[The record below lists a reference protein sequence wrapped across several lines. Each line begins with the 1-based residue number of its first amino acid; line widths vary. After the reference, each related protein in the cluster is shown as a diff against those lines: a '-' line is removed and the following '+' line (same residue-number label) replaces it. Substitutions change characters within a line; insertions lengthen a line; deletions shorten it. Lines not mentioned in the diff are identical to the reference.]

1 MTLSTTVSN
10 FRELPSNALNILRP
24 MKRIKPLIGLV
35 FLFFGWKQTI
45 LSQQVNGHWYG
56 VGKVAVPGEHSAYLA
71 ELILKQKG
79 KTVTGELQYYFRDSL
94 FKLAVSGIF
103 NSQNRQLTFKPLP
116 FIYYLSRSTRNGIDC
131 ILSGNFTL
139 IVNRTESILNG
150 AFESDAAHRYTAPPI
165 QFRFRYSTDTIPS
178 AVDLSA
184 QTEDDESI
192 SDTALVQAIT
202 PVEAKAPKA
211 IDSIF
216 KARDKLFVRE
226 IEVSGGPLRLELYDN
241 GSIDYDSV
249 SVYLNNQ
256 LLIPKVKLDH
266 KAIRKTIQLDSTL
279 PHHELSMFAENLGMV
294 PPNTAALIIYDGDKR
309 YELILTSDLN
319 RTATIRLKNR
329 KY

>member
-1 MTLSTTVSN
+1 
-10 FRELPSNALNILRP
+10 

-35 FLFFGWKQTI
+35 FLFFGWKQS
-45 LSQQVNGHWYG
+45 LLAQQVNGHWFG

-79 KTVTGELQYYFRDSL
+79 KTVSGELQYYFRDSL
-94 FKLAVSGIF
+94 FKLTVSGLF
-103 NSQNRQLTFKPLP
+103 NSQTRQLTFKPLP
-116 FIYYLSRSTRNGIDC
+116 FIYYLSRSTKNGIDC
-131 ILSGNFTL
+131 ILTGNFTL

-165 QFRFRYSTDTIPS
+165 QFRFRYSTDTIPVQRNVS
-178 AVDLSA
+178 EQFDV
-184 QTEDDESI
+184 EESI
-192 SDTALVQAIT
+192 PDTLLQPDTISSMLSKT
-202 PVEAKAPKA
+202 PI
-211 IDSIF
+211 IDSVF
-216 KARDKLFVRE
+216 KSRDKLFVRE

-249 SVYLNNQ
+249 SVYLNDQ

-266 KAIRKTIQLDSTL
+266 KAIRKTILLDSTVAFN
-279 PHHELSMFAENLGMV
+279 ELSMFAENLGMV
-294 PPNTAALIIYDGDKR
+294 PPNTAALIIYDGEKR

-329 KY
+329 K